1 MGRVSTI
8 SSRQNKNES
17 KNARLERRIRT
28 SNLEKKSTHTNEDK
42 QQRITDNKNSM
53 PSYISTL
60 KSFGNVEI
68 EGKDQTEKLK
78 EN

>member
-1 MGRVSTI
+1 MLDFRE
-8 SSRQNKNES
+8 ES
-17 KNARLERRIRT
+17 EPQIQK
-28 SNLEKKSTHTNEDK
+28 KKSTHTNEDK

-60 KSFGNVEI
+60 KTFGNVEI

-78 EN
+78 DNQTNKHVIKWKTK